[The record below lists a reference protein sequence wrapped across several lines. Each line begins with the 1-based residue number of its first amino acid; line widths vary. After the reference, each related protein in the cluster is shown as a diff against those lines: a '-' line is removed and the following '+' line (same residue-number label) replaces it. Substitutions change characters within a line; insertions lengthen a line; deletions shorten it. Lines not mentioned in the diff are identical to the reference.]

1 MKLDRNHVKG
11 DLNQQIFK
19 NIIQYT
25 ILKECKY
32 LIPIVHIVTHEC
44 NSLITQKTDSAS
56 SMNAPPSSHNTITTP
71 LQTCSKTKK
80 YSKNQNCG
88 LYSKVCSNSSLNLR
102 RTNSASIYNWE
113 MSSWPWK
120 DCLVFLTIMFIALQ
134 IASLAARQT
143 WANFWPR
150 QSSNLSWDENSQRLR
165 SSAKARK
172 WLKVLERFAVGI
184 RFWAELLKN
193 Y

>member
-1 MKLDRNHVKG
+1 MQNLEDKNFGEIQIFKSVEGAYIMKLDRNHVKG

-44 NSLITQKTDSAS
+44 NSLVTQKTDSAS

-88 LYSKVCSNSSLNLR
+88 LY
-102 RTNSASIYNWE
+102 
-113 MSSWPWK
+113 
-120 DCLVFLTIMFIALQ
+120 
-134 IASLAARQT
+134 
-143 WANFWPR
+143 
-150 QSSNLSWDENSQRLR
+150 
-165 SSAKARK
+165 
-172 WLKVLERFAVGI
+172 
-184 RFWAELLKN
+184 
-193 Y
+193 